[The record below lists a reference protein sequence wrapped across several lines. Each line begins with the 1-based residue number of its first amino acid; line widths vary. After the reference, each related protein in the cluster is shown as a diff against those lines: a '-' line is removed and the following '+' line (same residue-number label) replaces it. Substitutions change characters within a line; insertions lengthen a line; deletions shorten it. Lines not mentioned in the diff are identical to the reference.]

1 MLSDPLFTFELFFRE
16 LPRIVLFGDSG
27 GLSRIV
33 LFKESGGLSRIVLFK
48 DSGVLKGPILVSELG
63 VPGWDE
69 AFMRF

>member
-1 MLSDPLFTFELFFRE
+1 MLSDPLFTFELFFRG

-33 LFKESGGLSRIVLFK
+33 LFK
-48 DSGVLKGPILVSELG
+48 DSGVVKGAILVCVSG

-69 AFMRF
+69 AFVRF

>member
-16 LPRIVLFGDSG
+16 LPRIVLFGD
-27 GLSRIV
+27 
-33 LFKESGGLSRIVLFK
+33 SGGLSRIVLFK